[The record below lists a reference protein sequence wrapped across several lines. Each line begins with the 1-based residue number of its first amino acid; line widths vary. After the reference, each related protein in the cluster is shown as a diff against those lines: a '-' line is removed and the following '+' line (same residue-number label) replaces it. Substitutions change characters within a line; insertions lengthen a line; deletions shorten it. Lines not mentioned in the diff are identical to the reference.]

1 MLIKVLGALDLLV
14 AIVLFLLALS
24 ISIPIW
30 LLIILVVALAV
41 KSVPFVI
48 KLDIASII
56 DVLVAIVLVFAI
68 FSTGNA
74 LIFVLAALAIG
85 QKGVFSLL

>member
-1 MLIKVLGALDLLV
+1 MLVKILGGFDLLV

-24 ISIPIW
+24 IGMPTW
-30 LLIILVVALAV
+30 LLIILIVVLAG
-41 KSVPFVI
+41 KSLPFVI

-68 FSTGNA
+68 VSSVNA
-74 LIFVLAALAIG
+74 LILVVAALAIG